1 MRTTKIILLFIMAII
16 TSGCDTLDDVK
27 KLKEDVRYYKEI
39 AAKANRQVEKYKD
52 EIDEAK
58 NKIRNLNI
66 DLEKAKSEINR
77 TKELHK
83 KMLE

>member
-1 MRTTKIILLFIMAII
+1 MKANKLIFLVIMLVMA
-16 TSGCDTLDDVK
+16 SGCDTLDDVK
-27 KLKEDVRYYKEI
+27 KLKEEVRYYKEI
-39 AAKANRQVEKYKD
+39 AAKANKQVEKYKD
-52 EIDEAK
+52 EIDAAK

-66 DLEKAKSEINR
+66 DLDKAKSEINR